1 MIKYCTMSTADG
13 PKSNHIPPLKGRV
26 YVCPEEVKASLL
38 TTHFNMI
45 PNEVTNKPR
54 FVTRLTQITAIFL
67 KMVRVLHGLGG
78 WLVTDGV

>member
-1 MIKYCTMSTADG
+1 MSTADG

-38 TTHFNMI
+38 TTHFNVI
-45 PNEVTNKPR
+45 TNEVTNKPR

>member
-1 MIKYCTMSTADG
+1 
-13 PKSNHIPPLKGRV
+13 
-26 YVCPEEVKASLL
+26 
-38 TTHFNMI
+38 MI